1 MISSLLTSVGLGMGA
16 GINAYATL
24 LVFGLLARWQPMW
37 FNDDLAHFFASTPV
51 LIVVGVLYLIEFVA
65 DKIPTVDHVWDV
77 IHTFIR
83 PAAGVLVAW
92 AAVSD
97 RIPHGAVI
105 VASILAGGA
114 ALGAHATKATVRA
127 ASTMTTGGIG
137 NPILSIIEDVFAFAN
152 ALVAIFLPVRRD
164 EFLHHLIL
172 DVIEESCSLG
182 YVVVRGRSAGCGVI
196 PTCRNRHH
204 F

>member
-24 LVFGLLARWQPMW
+24 LVFGLLARWQPAW
-37 FNDDLAHFFASTPV
+37 FDDDLARFFSSTPV
-51 LIVVGVLYLIEFVA
+51 LIAVGVLYLLEFVA
-65 DKIPTVDHVWDV
+65 DKIPTIDHIWDV

-83 PAAGVLVAW
+83 PAAGVLVAY

-105 VASILAGGA
+105 IASILAGGA

-127 ASTMTTGGIG
+127 ASTVTTGGIG
-137 NPILSIIEDVFAFAN
+137 NPVLSIVEDLFAFVN
-152 ALVAIFLPVRRD
+152 ALVAIFLPWLVLIIAGAVLIFFVR
-164 EFLHHLIL
+164 LHRRL
-172 DVIEESCSLG
+172 
-182 YVVVRGRSAGCGVI
+182 RPAA
-196 PTCRNRHH
+196 
-204 F
+204 